1 MATRIQVR
9 RATAAEW
16 TSANP
21 VLAVGELGLET
32 DTRRIKAGD
41 GTTAWNSLSVLLN
54 GAYAPLADG
63 RLRVTRAAAQSIT
76 SATPTD
82 ISWDQEDEDSAGYI
96 TVPGTTATVPS
107 GKAGIYVVTVN
118 LFWSAGVGT
127 G

>member
-63 RLRVTRAAAQSIT
+63 RLRVNFVALSPDLTTMAAAGPDNSVRVWDVATELRAAPAK
-76 SATPTD
+76 
-82 ISWDQEDEDSAGYI
+82 
-96 TVPGTTATVPS
+96 
-107 GKAGIYVVTVN
+107 KAEPKR
-118 LFWSAGVGT
+118 
-127 G
+127 